1 MESSVKV
8 VLLDDHYLVMEGLK
22 NRLQEE
28 SDIQVVAAFTDPRE
42 LLKELPRYEPD
53 VVIMDISMPHM
64 DGFELTI
71 RLKRE
76 YGSKLKIVI
85 LSGYDY
91 EEFYRKAYEAGA
103 SAFLS
108 KQATYG
114 QIINAIQMSLSGHV
128 LVTEKYARP
137 QPDKL
142 TPTEREVLKAIAK
155 EKTNKEIAEEMGVSQ
170 RTVEY
175 HLASINQKLGAKTR
189 IGAVVRGYERGILG
203 WGDDD

>member
-1 MESSVKV
+1 MEPTVRV

-28 SDIQVVAAFTDPRE
+28 PGIQVVAAFTDPRE
-42 LLKELPRYEPD
+42 LLKELPRYGPD

-64 DGFELTI
+64 DGFELTV

-76 YGSKLKIVI
+76 YGSKPKII
-85 LSGYDY
+85 MLTGYDY
-91 EEFYRKAYEAGA
+91 EEFHRKAYEAGA
-103 SAFLS
+103 SAYLS

-114 QIINAIQMSLSGHV
+114 QIINAIRMSLSGHV
-128 LVTEKYARP
+128 LVTEKFARP

-142 TPTEREVLKAIAK
+142 TPTEREVLKAIAR

-189 IGAVVRGYERGILG
+189 IGAVVKGYERGILG
-203 WGDDD
+203 WDDDD